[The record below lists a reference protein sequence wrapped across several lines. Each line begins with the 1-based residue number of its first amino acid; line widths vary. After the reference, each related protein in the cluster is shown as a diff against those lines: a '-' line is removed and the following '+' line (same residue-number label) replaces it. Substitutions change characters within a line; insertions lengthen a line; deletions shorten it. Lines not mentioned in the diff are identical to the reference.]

1 MLSSLSTSKSN
12 VLLCLGSIA
21 CIVHCFA
28 TPFIVMMLPFLGSSL
43 ENHFIE
49 LGLFVTS
56 ILSGTFIMYK
66 GYAAHHKSPS
76 ILLYGAG
83 IALWLLHL
91 YLEHEGIPG
100 AKRYF
105 SIGTAFVLG
114 SYFINYR
121 YIKRC
126 PSECCNR

>member
-76 ILLYGAG
+76 ILLFGAG

-91 YLEHEGIPG
+91 YLEQQYYTGIR
-100 AKRYF
+100 K
-105 SIGTAFVLG
+105 L
-114 SYFINYR
+114 
-121 YIKRC
+121 
-126 PSECCNR
+126 